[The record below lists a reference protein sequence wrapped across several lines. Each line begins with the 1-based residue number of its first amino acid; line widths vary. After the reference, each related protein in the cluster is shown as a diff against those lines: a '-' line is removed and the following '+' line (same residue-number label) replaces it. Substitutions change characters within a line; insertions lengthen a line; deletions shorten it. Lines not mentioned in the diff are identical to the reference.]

1 VAVTGP
7 SRIRVSIDRLI
18 LHGVDRADTVAVRRA
33 LVGEIAA
40 RLGRADPSAIAGYAG
55 RDRLQLTIGATQEA
69 AGLGQAAGG
78 AIADALGGVR
88 RGNA

>member
-1 VAVTGP
+1 MTRP
-7 SRIRVSIDRLI
+7 SRIRISVDRLV
-18 LHGVDRADTVAVRRA
+18 LHGVDRADTAAVHRA

-40 RLGRADPSAIAGYAG
+40 RLGRADPSAIAGFAG
-55 RDRLQLTIGATQEA
+55 GDRLQLTIGATQDA